1 MWCRGKALRLVR
13 TEFLIS
19 ILRALAVP
27 SGMGVRF
34 TSPQPGRNFFNAA
47 PLTFGASIP
56 QRWPSAQIDSFS
68 ITTSWYVGSHKFGYP
83 LISA

>member
-1 MWCRGKALRLVR
+1 MVRGKALRLVL

-47 PLTFGASIP
+47 ALTFGALHRQLLHNYIVVSGKPRVKVSPYVCSVVAKKRSI
-56 QRWPSAQIDSFS
+56 S
-68 ITTSWYVGSHKFGYP
+68 
-83 LISA
+83 